1 MGSNTEDPG
10 GWSMVFEDRTE
21 AHAEESAEDTSPS
34 RLPERTVAQP
44 APDFGE
50 LESIDPI
57 DKTDAQAG
65 PVLQHFD
72 DDDGDPPTII
82 DPSLA
87 QELQAALEP
96 LLQVEVASARD
107 ARLDNAP
114 VDLDDTSKDAQPER
128 TMKSPSPFD
137 VRVTPVLDEFSETLL
152 DPVEKTQRARVP
164 YDLRAEQTLPPPAHE
179 PVKKPTPVP
188 KIIAA
193 PVTPPAGPA
202 PAESSERTALDLA
215 AALGMAPEPAAPKQ
229 ATPSGAAHE
238 AEKLRVPEQGVP
250 IALGLDT
257 AAPGAAK
264 RNARPAEGMR
274 SDQIAGLAQATDR
287 ISRII
292 PVVLA
297 ILLVLATIGI
307 SIRMFQPDERQEH
320 VELRFLALGNQDAV
334 TQKSDT
340 GTPVIIETD
349 PPGLLVLFDRKVLGK
364 TPYTGTVPLVLDDT
378 VAIELSSPYFER
390 WLGEVKQGP
399 AGDYTINVRLER
411 RARR

>member
-21 AHAEESAEDTSPS
+21 AHSEEGAEDTSPS

-44 APDFGE
+44 APSFDE
-50 LESIDPI
+50 IENIDAVE
-57 DKTDAQAG
+57 KTDAQAG

-96 LLQVEVASARD
+96 LLKVEVASGRD

-114 VDLDDTSKDAQPER
+114 VDLEETSKDAQPER

-137 VRVTPVLDEFSETLL
+137 VRVSPVLDEFSETLL

-164 YDLRAEQTLPPPAHE
+164 YDLRAEQTLPPPARE
-179 PVKKPTPVP
+179 RVKKPAPVP
-188 KIIAA
+188 QIIAA
-193 PVTPPAGPA
+193 PPTPPASPA

-215 AALGMAPEPAAPKQ
+215 AALGMAPEPVAPKR

-238 AEKLRVPEQGVP
+238 AEQLRVPEQGAP
-250 IALGLDT
+250 LALGLDS
-257 AAPGAAK
+257 AAPSAAK
-264 RNARPAEGMR
+264 RGARPAEGMR

-287 ISRII
+287 VSRLI

-307 SIRMFQPDERQEH
+307 SIRMFQPEERQEH
-320 VELRFLALGNQDAV
+320 VELRFLALGNRGAV
-334 TQKSDT
+334 TKISDT

-349 PPGLLVLFDRKVLGK
+349 PPGLLVLFDRQVLGK
-364 TPYTGTVPLVLDDT
+364 TPYSGTVPLDLNDT

-399 AGDYTINVRLER
+399 AGDYTINVRLAR